1 MKDFL
6 KFNNF
11 NKSSNFQGLSFFNKS
26 NNLQE
31 SNENILKKKL
41 KPVLIFFALFFLSI
55 IFLYTFNS
63 RQSTT
68 DQMGISQSS
77 NQLSGFDLMLKFIV
91 GLAIVSILIYITVYI
106 LKYFYS
112 RKQKTSTAS
121 KSFSSGTINM
131 LESMSID
138 NNKKLYLIK
147 IADKVLLL
155 SSSENQINLITELK
169 EEEVKKE
176 SITVMEDTNHEDNK
190 SFKSL
195 FQGFFKNGNI

>member
-6 KFNNF
+6 KFNNLD
-11 NKSSNFQGLSFFNKS
+11 KSSNFQGLSFLNKS

-31 SNENILKKKL
+31 SNGNTLKKKL

-63 RQSTT
+63 KQSAT

-77 NQLSGFDLMLKFIV
+77 NQLSGFDLILKFII

-112 RKQKTSTAS
+112 RKQKTGTAS
-121 KSFSSGTINM
+121 KSFSSGIINM

-176 SITVMEDTNHEDNK
+176 SITVMEGTNHEDNK
-190 SFKSL
+190 SF
-195 FQGFFKNGNI
+195 